1 VRSVP
6 IEYQHSGSRFD
17 FGATLVSGLIRQG
30 SEFSIKRLE
39 KQDLRQKVFR
49 KKHKSLIVFVVDA
62 SDSMGQGTIE
72 RMKAAKGAI
81 LGWLLTAYQQRDQV
95 ALVAF
100 RGQQADILLPPTASV
115 FLAQQRL
122 RQLAVGGATPLA
134 DGLYRAGQ
142 LVRIARQKQ
151 PLLVPLVVVVS
162 DGEANVPMV
171 PGADVESELYSLARI
186 LSKEQL
192 QTMIVDSSTGVRGSA
207 LLRNL
212 AKELDGQYQH
222 VRDLNSGQLFDM
234 IRSEGIV
241 QKK

>member
-1 VRSVP
+1 MRSVP

-30 SEFSIKRLE
+30 SEFSIRRLE